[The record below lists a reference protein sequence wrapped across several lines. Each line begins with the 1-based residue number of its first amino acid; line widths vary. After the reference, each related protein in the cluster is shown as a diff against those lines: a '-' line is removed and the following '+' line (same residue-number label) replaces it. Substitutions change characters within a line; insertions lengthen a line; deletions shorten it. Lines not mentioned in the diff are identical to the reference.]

1 MGVNKNNCKIKSIR
15 ARQVWDSR
23 GRPTVEAEVLLN
35 YNARGR
41 AIAPAGASTGTG
53 EAVDRRDGGEAFG
66 GFGVKKALA
75 AINEDI
81 APALKGLNAANQ
93 DAIDKALIELDGTA
107 DKSRLGGNAM
117 IATSL
122 AVAHAAAAAY
132 KMALWQ
138 YLHEQENSGQA
149 PFLPLPEIQIFGGGA
164 HAGGRV
170 DVQDY
175 MVTATGAETYA
186 QALEWTA
193 DVYRAASRLMAEE
206 GRLHGVADEGGLWPD
221 FDDNEQ
227 ALDMLV
233 RAIEAAGLKPGQ
245 DMAISLD
252 IAASQFGSKGRY
264 RLARDDRTL
273 NSDELSGML
282 VDWVERYPIVAIE
295 DPMAEGDKE
304 GMVRF
309 TWAVG
314 KRVQVIGDD
323 FLVTSVGRIRA
334 AARDKA
340 CNAVLIKPN
349 QVGTLSETKAALEAA
364 RKAGFGA
371 IVSARSGET
380 EDVSIVHLAV
390 GWGVEQLKVGSIT
403 RAERTAK
410 WNEGLRIADQLKEMG
425 LEGEGQQPGGALPP
439 RSRFPW
445 GKGG

>member
-1 MGVNKNNCKIKSIR
+1 MSNTKIKSTC
-15 ARQVWDSR
+15 ARRVWDSR
-23 GRPTVEAEVLLN
+23 GRPTVEVEITLN

-53 EAVDRRDGGEAFG
+53 EAVERRDGGEAFG
-66 GFGVKKALA
+66 GFGVENAIA
-75 AINEDI
+75 AVNGEI
-81 APALKGLNAANQ
+81 AGALKGQ
-93 DAIDKALIELDGTA
+93 DATKQAAIDKVLIDLDGTA
-107 DKSRLGGNAM
+107 DKSRLGANAM

-122 AVAHAAAAAY
+122 AVAHAAAAAR
-132 KMALWQ
+132 KVPLWQ
-138 YLHEQENSGQA
+138 YLFDQENTAGD

-175 MVTATGAETYA
+175 MVTAVGAETFA

-193 DVYRAASRLMAEE
+193 DVYRAAVRLMDDE
-206 GRLHGVADEGGLWPD
+206 GKLQGVADEGGLWPD

-227 ALDMLV
+227 ALGMLL
-233 RAIEAAGLKPGQ
+233 RAIEAAGLTPGR

-252 IAASQFGSKGRY
+252 IAASQFGTKGRY
-264 RLARDDRTL
+264 RLARDERTL
-273 NSDELSGML
+273 DSDGLSGML

-323 FLVTSVGRIRA
+323 FLVTSAARIRT
-334 AARDKA
+334 AARDGA

-349 QVGTLSETKAALEAA
+349 QAGTLTETRAALEAA

-371 IVSARSGET
+371 IVSARSGES

-390 GWGVEQLKVGSIT
+390 GWGIEQLKVGSIT
-403 RAERTAK
+403 RGERTAK
-410 WNEGLRIADQLKEMG
+410 WNEGLRIA
-425 LEGEGQQPGGALPP
+425 AYA
-439 RSRFPW
+439 
-445 GKGG
+445 